1 MMHSKMREPIN
12 GFKDASL
19 KIDFSNPDASAANN
33 PKASLDVHGVNVELG
48 QSQKKCNGEG
58 RGDSDP
64 DEFPSSAMEASKL
77 SAFMAAFDNKTFDN
91 KSHDHTGNT
100 LKDAE
105 KSSSTNERDGS
116 PEANGEVSKKEDQS
130 SNANSVN
137 TDGHNSPNSDG
148 KLTPDEIRDL
158 EVVIPQKNSKDTI
171 PGPTAKASA
180 CEDYYTYFSQGF
192 PSWDDV

>member
-1 MMHSKMREPIN
+1 
-12 GFKDASL
+12 
-19 KIDFSNPDASAANN
+19 
-33 PKASLDVHGVNVELG
+33 LDVLGVNVELG